1 MQFQVSITQK
11 INCDLARAFK
21 TPILCDVSKIHTG
34 FGIMPKITHVSHDQS
49 WGKPGSSKR
58 VYAQKNWIQ
67 NGGYVSMDHVIE
79 RDENKQ
85 WKIRVDDF
93 QAWMLGFTSFHGTW
107 ETELLAENEILVRY
121 SYQLIAKHWF
131 LFPLQWLFANWFWKR
146 YMNQV
151 MRNIIQLIKTH
162 EPYQYD

>member
-1 MQFQVSITQK
+1 MMTGMITNHQS
-11 INCDLARAFK
+11 RACSCSSRE
-21 TPILCDVSKIHTG
+21 TGLC
-34 FGIMPKITHVSHDQS
+34 
-49 WGKPGSSKR
+49 
-58 VYAQKNWIQ
+58 
-67 NGGYVSMDHVIE
+67 
-79 RDENKQ
+79 
-85 WKIRVDDF
+85 F